1 MRRKKQRE
9 SCKNKPKGSKEGTH
23 AHIKAEEAKDWR
35 CASVACLR
43 DYSYRAAEELMRCV
57 IRQI

>member
-1 MRRKKQRE
+1 MRRRNESSAISSKKGRE
-9 SCKNKPKGSKEGTH
+9 ETHTNIKKE
-23 AHIKAEEAKDWR
+23 EEKDSW
-35 CASVACLR
+35 CASVVCLW